1 MAADMTMA
9 RALNTAL
16 RDALDADDRVVVFGE
31 DVGRLGGVF
40 RVTDGLRDAFGDR
53 RCFDTPVSEAGIAGL
68 AVGMAMA
75 GFRPVVEMQF
85 DAFAYPAFEQIASH
99 IAKMRNR
106 TRGALP
112 LPLVVR
118 IPYGGGIG
126 GVEHHSD
133 SSEAYYAHTAG
144 LKVVTPATAED
155 AYSLLREAI
164 DDPDPVVFLE
174 PKRHYWT
181 RENVELPVRT
191 APFGTSAVRRAGRD
205 VTLVAYGPSV
215 AVALEAAQR
224 AAAEGL
230 DVEVLDLRT
239 LVPLDDRT
247 TAASVRRTGRCLVVH
262 EAQGF
267 AGVGAEIAARVQ
279 EECFDALRAPVLR
292 VTGFDI
298 PYPPPLLESAHLP
311 GVQRVLAGL
320 RRLVPSDAERPSRRV
335 NLARSARAATGR
347 TFRLPDL
354 GEGLADAEV
363 LEWKVAVG
371 DSVEHD
377 QAVVE
382 VETAKSAVTLP
393 SPYAG
398 AVTALHCAEGEVV
411 QVGAP
416 LLTVTGADAG
426 GEADSDAALSERE
439 AESGAERTVGKD
451 VPRAEP
457 TIRNA
462 DADAELTVEKAE
474 SDAELTVE
482 KADPGADPTLR
493 NAASAD
499 PHTVTAAGSGAVLT
513 GYGTN
518 AAQRWSLAATNG
530 VGGGA
535 RAGAGGGTTPAGDR
549 RRPTGAVE
557 AQTRVPLDASAE
569 KFVRGHRDTPA
580 VTIWADTDATGLLA
594 ARDRLGIGL
603 LPLLARACLTGLAAF
618 PELNA
623 RVDAERGEIV
633 RPPGVHLGIAA
644 QTMNGLVVPVV
655 RDAGRLSPDDLTAE
669 LRRLTSLARRGTL
682 PLEHRTGGTFTLNNY
697 GVFGVDGA
705 TPILNHPQAAMLG
718 VGRLLDR
725 PWVVDGRLEVRKVV
739 QLSLTFDHRV
749 CDGGTA
755 AGFLRHVVDGIAAP
769 TG

>member
-1 MAADMTMA
+1 
-9 RALNTAL
+9 
-16 RDALDADDRVVVFGE
+16 
-31 DVGRLGGVF
+31 
-40 RVTDGLRDAFGDR
+40 
-53 RCFDTPVSEAGIAGL
+53 
-68 AVGMAMA
+68 
-75 GFRPVVEMQF
+75 MQF

-99 IAKMRNR
+99 MAKMRSR
-106 TRGALP
+106 TRGALA

-126 GVEHHSD
+126 GVEHHCD

-144 LKVVTPATAED
+144 LKVVTPATAAD

-164 DDPDPVVFLE
+164 DDPDPVIFLE

-181 RENVELPVRT
+181 KSRLGLPART
-191 APFGTSAVRRAGRD
+191 DPFGTAAVRRPGRD
-205 VTLVAYGPSV
+205 ATLVAYGPSV
-215 AVALEAAQR
+215 AVALEAADL

-230 DVEVLDLRT
+230 DVEVSTCAPSSLS
-239 LVPLDDRT
+239 T
-247 TAASVRRTGRCLVVH
+247 TARCTASVRRTGRCLVVH

-279 EECFDALRAPVLR
+279 ERCFDVLRAPVLR

-298 PYPPPLLESAHLP
+298 PYPPPLLEGAHLP
-311 GVQRVLAGL
+311 GVGRVLRGL
-320 RRLVPSDAERPSRRV
+320 RRLMPDGAERPPHRAD
-335 NLARSARAATGR
+335 LARPEQRTGPAR

-377 QAVVE
+377 QVVVE

-398 AVTALHCAEGEVV
+398 TVTALHCAEGEVV
-411 QVGAP
+411 GVGAP
-416 LLTVTGADAG
+416 LLTVRGTDAAADPKADAG
-426 GEADSDAALSERE
+426 GGEDGDAEAGTRADRTVTG
-439 AESGAERTVGKD
+439 AESGAELV
-451 VPRAEP
+451 VAEDDFAAP
-457 TIRNA
+457 HAT
-462 DADAELTVEKAE
+462 AE
-474 SDAELTVE
+474 
-482 KADPGADPTLR
+482 
-493 NAASAD
+493 
-499 PHTVTAAGSGAVLT
+499 AGSGAVLT
-513 GYGTN
+513 GYGTD
-518 AAQRWSLAATNG
+518 AAQRWSRAAAN
-530 VGGGA
+530 GGGGTT
-535 RAGAGGGTTPAGDR
+535 RTGAGGGTTPVVDR
-549 RRPTGAVE
+549 HRATGSGGR
-557 AQTRVPLDASAE
+557 TRVPLDAAAE

-603 LPLLARACLTGLAAF
+603 LPLLARACLAGLADF

-644 QTMNGLVVPVV
+644 QTAHGLLVPVV
-655 RDAGRLSPDDLTAE
+655 RDAGRLSPDDLAVE
-669 LRRLTSLARRGTL
+669 LRRLTALARRGAL

-718 VGRLLDR
+718 VGRLLGR
-725 PWVVDGRLEVRKVV
+725 PWAVDGRLEVRGVV

-755 AGFLRHVVDGIAAP
+755 AGFLRHVVDGIGAP
-769 TG
+769 AEWRV

>member
-1 MAADMTMA
+1 MADGTTMA
-9 RALNTAL
+9 QALNRAL
-16 RDALDADDRVVVFGE
+16 RDALDADERVVVLGE

-40 RVTDGLRDAFGDR
+40 RVTDGLTDAFGSR

-68 AVGMAMA
+68 AVGMAMG

-144 LKVVTPATAED
+144 LKVVTPATAAD

-181 RENVELPVRT
+181 RERVELPVRT
-191 APFGTSAVRRAGRD
+191 EPFGTAAIRRAGRD
-205 VTLVAYGPSV
+205 ATLVAYGPSL
-215 AVALEAAQR
+215 AVALKAAER

-247 TAASVRRTGRCLVVH
+247 TADSVRRTGRCLVVH

-279 EECFDALRAPVLR
+279 EQCFDALRAPVLR
-292 VTGFDI
+292 VTGLDI
-298 PYPPPLLESAHLP
+298 PYPPPLLEAAHLP
-311 GVQRVLAGL
+311 GVERVLDGL
-320 RRLVPSDAERPSRRV
+320 RRLLPDGAERPSVRED
-335 NLARSARAATGR
+335 LASAGQASATR
-347 TFRLPDL
+347 TFHLPDL
-354 GEGLADAEV
+354 GEGLAEAEV

-371 DSVEHD
+371 DTVEHD
-377 QAVVE
+377 QVVVE
-382 VETAKSAVTLP
+382 VETAKSVVTLP

-398 AVTALHCAEGEVV
+398 TVSALHCGTGGVV
-411 QVGAP
+411 PVGAP
-416 LLTVTGADAG
+416 LFTVAPEADAG
-426 GEADSDAALSERE
+426 TQVSEADAAAKVL
-439 AESGAERTVGKD
+439 GAD
-451 VPRAEP
+451 VAAKVPQ
-457 TIRNA
+457 A
-462 DADAELTVEKAE
+462 DAGSQAPE
-474 SDAELTVE
+474 
-482 KADPGADPTLR
+482 AD
-493 NAASAD
+493 
-499 PHTVTAAGSGAVLT
+499 TAPDSGAVLT
-513 GYGTN
+513 GYGTG
-518 AAQRWSLAATNG
+518 AAKGWS
-530 VGGGA
+530 
-535 RAGAGGGTTPAGDR
+535 RAGGSPAD
-549 RRPTGAVE
+549 TGV
-557 AQTRVPLDASAE
+557 RVPLDASAD
-569 KFVRGHRDTPA
+569 KFVRGHRDTPS
-580 VTIWADTDATGLLA
+580 VTIWADADATGLLA
-594 ARDRLGIGL
+594 ARTSLGTGL
-603 LPLLARACLTGLAAF
+603 LPLLARACLAGLAAF

-633 RPPGVHLGIAA
+633 RPPRVHLGIAA
-644 QTMNGLVVPVV
+644 QTAQGLIVPVV
-655 RDAGRLSPDDLTAE
+655 RDADRLSPDDLAAE
-669 LRRLTSLARRGTL
+669 LRRLTALARRGTL
-682 PLEHRTGGTFTLNNY
+682 PVEHRTGGTFTLNNY
-697 GVFGVDGA
+697 GVLGVDGA

-718 VGRLLDR
+718 VGRVVER
-725 PWVVDGRLEVRKVV
+725 PWVVDGRVEVREVV
-739 QLSLTFDHRV
+739 HVSLTFDHRV

-755 AGFLRHVVDGIAAP
+755 AGFLRQVVAGITAP
-769 TG
+769 EGGTV